1 MSEKTTKANYDETAD
16 FIRNRSR
23 ILPEVGLIL
32 GSGLGDLVDE
42 ISDPDAIDTQEIPHW
57 PVSTVPGHAG
67 RVVLGTLEGRTV
79 MALQGRVHFYEGY
92 AMDKVTLPVRVMQ
105 AMGVGTLIVTNAA
118 GGLNPDFQAGDLM
131 LIDDHI
137 NLIGM
142 AGHHPLRG
150 PHDPDLG
157 PRFPGMLGLYDP
169 ELRAIARGAASISG
183 FELREGVYICVA
195 GPSYE
200 TPADVRFLRLIGAD
214 AVGMSSVPEV
224 IVARHSGMR
233 VLGVSCISNMA
244 VAEPPALEEEDQSSL
259 HEEVLEVSQIVAP
272 RLSAVVR
279 GVLLGLD

>member
-1 MSEKTTKANYDETAD
+1 MGPELTRRVGFDSGMAFQNNGMVFQVHGIDDLQERESTQAMESSPAEEPRTESPKPDTYL
-16 FIRNRSR
+16 NRMVRASKLDVSLYR
-23 ILPEVGLIL
+23 EVK
-32 GSGLGDLVDE
+32 
-42 ISDPDAIDTQEIPHW
+42 SDP
-57 PVSTVPGHAG
+57 G
-67 RVVLGTLEGRTV
+67 
-79 MALQGRVHFYEGY
+79 
-92 AMDKVTLPVRVMQ
+92 AMMQ